1 VWRWAGE
8 NAGPFLFARE
18 EKSVFR
24 IGRATA
30 YNGLMLTLQQAGLLF
45 GIAVVSGMMNAVA
58 GGGSFLSFPALLL
71 VGVPPIQANATN
83 TIALWPGILGSVGAY
98 RNELRGPETQK
109 VLFPLL
115 STGIVGGLLGAIT
128 MLYTPQQTFLRLI
141 PYLLLSATL
150 LFAFSGKIT
159 AALRPRGGE
168 VALSTKGAAAAQLF
182 VGFYIGYFGAGAG
195 ILMMALLALL
205 GMTHIHRIN
214 AYKTV
219 QNAACNG
226 IAIFAFVAKG
236 VIYWK
241 HAGVMVAG
249 SILGGY
255 FGALFAQ
262 RMKQQHVRWI
272 VIVIGMGMAIY
283 FFRKTGF

>member
-1 VWRWAGE
+1 
-8 NAGPFLFARE
+8 
-18 EKSVFR
+18 
-24 IGRATA
+24 
-30 YNGLMLTLQQAGLLF
+30 MLSFHQAALLF
-45 GIAVVSGMMNAVA
+45 GIAVIGGAMNSVA

-83 TIALWPGILGSVGAY
+83 TLALWPGILGSIGAY
-98 RNELRGPETQK
+98 RNELRGPEARR

-115 STGIVGGLLGAIT
+115 TTGVFGGLLGAVT
-128 MLYTPQQTFLRLI
+128 LLVTPQQTFLRLI

-159 AALRPRGGE
+159 TYLRPHGE
-168 VALSTKGAAAAQLF
+168 AALSTKAGAAAQFF
-182 VGFYIGYFGAGAG
+182 VAFYIGYFGAGAG

-205 GMTHIHRIN
+205 GLTHIHRIN

-219 QNAACNG
+219 QAAVCNG
-226 IAIFAFVAKG
+226 IAILAFITKG

-249 SILGGY
+249 ALLGGY
-255 FGALFAQ
+255 FGAHFAQ
-262 RMKQQHVRWI
+262 KMKQQHVRWI
-272 VIVIGMGMAIY
+272 VIAIGAGMSAY
-283 FFRKTGF
+283 FFWKQRS

>member
-1 VWRWAGE
+1 
-8 NAGPFLFARE
+8 
-18 EKSVFR
+18 
-24 IGRATA
+24 
-30 YNGLMLTLQQAGLLF
+30 MLTLQQAALLF
-45 GIAVVSGMMNAVA
+45 GIAVVSGAMNAVA

-98 RNELRGPETQK
+98 RNELRGPEARR

-115 STGIVGGLLGAIT
+115 ATGLVGGLLGAVT
-128 MLYTPQQTFLRLI
+128 LLVTPPTTFLHLI
-141 PYLLLSATL
+141 PYLLLAATL

-159 AALRPRGGE
+159 AALRPHGGE
-168 VALSTKGAAAAQLF
+168 AALSTKGGAAAQFF
-182 VGFYIGYFGAGAG
+182 VAFYIGYFGAGAG

-219 QNAACNG
+219 QNATCNG
-226 IAIFAFVAKG
+226 IAILAFVAKG

-241 HAGVMVAG
+241 HAGIMVLG
-249 SILGGY
+249 SVLGGY
-255 FGALFAQ
+255 YAAHYAQ
-262 RMKQQHVRWI
+262 RMKPQHVRWI
-272 VIVIGMGMAIY
+272 VIAIGFGMSVY
-283 FFRKTGF
+283 FFWKQR